1 MEYAGYAFDR
11 GTRKGD
17 GGGVAGDIPWSRFS
31 CGTMGRPAEGA
42 KPGVTFDDTALRKP
56 VCAIGRHPN
65 ERALG

>member
-42 KPGVTFDDTALRKP
+42 KPGVTFDDTALRNLFAP
-56 VCAIGRHPN
+56 LVATQMS
-65 ERALG
+65 AL